1 MILNDLIDLL
11 NIFVILKIANQI
23 LLTALV
29 QIFRYRNFDLWLQTS
44 DSGLS
49 IDHIWWATPRNVECT
64 QHSIVIKTMFLKAI
78 GNDFELGLREDPVDS
93 LE

>member
-49 IDHIWWATPRNVECT
+49 IDHIW
-64 QHSIVIKTMFLKAI
+64 
-78 GNDFELGLREDPVDS
+78 
-93 LE
+93 